1 MKTRIF
7 VVVAAVVVFLVSG
20 CAGYRRATLKVKNDG
35 TIVHE
40 DTNASFIQR
49 SIDPLELAESYR
61 IRKQADMLDKMM
73 TGLQQEGKAVA
84 ATSGKFLIGL
94 INNDSSRAI
103 YLYHPEI
110 PGLRLMADPR
120 GGFQI
125 FQVRDIPYEIAL
137 YNRGGRLIKKINP
150 RYEPDY
156 QEKLAHKKL
165 VGNTLVDLLIKIN
178 GGGDY

>member
-1 MKTRIF
+1 MKTKVF
-7 VVVAAVVVFLVSG
+7 AVAAAVVVFLVSG

-73 TGLQQEGKAVA
+73 TGLQEGKTVT
-84 ATSGKFLIGL
+84 ATGGKFLIGV
-94 INNDSSRAI
+94 INNDRSRAI

-110 PGLRLMADPR
+110 PSMRLIADPR

-137 YNRGGRLIKKINP
+137 YNMGGGIIKKINP
-150 RYEPDY
+150 RYEADY
-156 QEKLAHKKL
+156 QEKFAHKKL
-165 VGNTLVDLLIKIN
+165 VGNLLVDLLITIN
-178 GGGDY
+178 RVYDY